1 MRHCYIQK
9 DATEAAKEEWQV
21 HKGPPNKIK
30 NLNNGWTLALHHL
43 MKILLKLLN
52 SFQVHFWS
60 PTRVTSLFSKFLLKR
75 GREIP
80 LLDTRN
86 IPLLNL
92 RNLSHCCLQSL
103 HPFQKILGPQVS
115 ILQKPHRDLVYFL
128 PLKNIAITATVNL
141 FCHLLSWFTQQPM
154 LSDSKLQYW

>member
-1 MRHCYIQK
+1 MVK
-9 DATEAAKEEWQV
+9 
-21 HKGPPNKIK
+21 
-30 NLNNGWTLALHHL
+30 TLALHHL

-52 SFQVHFWS
+52 SFHVHFWS
-60 PTRVTSLFSKFLLKR
+60 LTKVTSLFSKFFLKR
-75 GREIP
+75 GREIS

-103 HPFQKILGPQVS
+103 HPFQKFLVLKSQYYRSPIE
-115 ILQKPHRDLVYFL
+115 RDFVYFL